1 MSIDL
6 QKFDGGKG
14 WMTKAFGLGV
24 VGLVLAAG
32 AGFLSKKEALFGYLV
47 SFTYWAGIALTSL
60 IMLMI
65 FHAFRAKWMVVLRR
79 PLEAMATTVPLF
91 LLLCIPILLGMS
103 DLYSWVHPDHASL
116 SHEANEMLA
125 HKAGYLNVP
134 FFVARTVGYLVFAS
148 LVAWRLFGLSTRQ
161 DTSGDPGLTQK
172 QRNWGVAGLP
182 FMALVITFAAFD
194 WLMSLNPLWFS
205 TIFGV
210 YYFAGSFWSTLAI
223 LIIAT
228 TLARGRGLFGEY
240 VNVEHLHNLG
250 KLLFAFTCFWGYIA
264 FSQMM
269 LIWIANLP
277 EEIGFFTVRM
287 KGDWA
292 YLGILLMVGHFLVPF
307 GLLLSRQ
314 LKRTPGRLSLVAG
327 WALVMNLVDIFWL
340 VMPTLD
346 EKAVPL
352 SAGMLLGLVGSF
364 VGVGGLAVAFAIWR
378 IRGHFTVPVKD
389 PFLPVSLRYRQ
400 PT

>member
-1 MSIDL
+1 VSIDV

-14 WMTKAFGLGV
+14 WMTKALGLGV
-24 VGLVLAAG
+24 AGLALAAVG
-32 AGFLSKKEALFGYLV
+32 GVMSKREALFGYLV
-47 SFTYWAGIALTSL
+47 SFTYWAGIALASL

-79 PLEAMATTVPLF
+79 PLEAMATTILLF
-91 LLLCIPILLGMS
+91 LPLCIPILLGMS
-103 DLYSWVHPDHASL
+103 DLYSWVHPDHNAL
-116 SHEANEMLA
+116 SHEAAEMLE

-134 FFVARTVGYLVFAS
+134 FFVGRTVGYLLLAS
-148 LVAWRLFGLSTRQ
+148 FLAWRLFGLSTRQ
-161 DTSGDPGLTQK
+161 DGSGDPGLTQK
-172 QRNWGVAGLP
+172 QRNVGVAGLP

-210 YYFAGSFWSTLAI
+210 YYFAGSFWSTVAI

-228 TLARGRGLFGEY
+228 SLARGRGLFGEH
-240 VNVEHLHNLG
+240 VTIEHLHNLG

-292 YLGILLMVGHFLVPF
+292 GWGIFLILGHFLVPF
-307 GLLLSRQ
+307 GLLLSRE

-327 WALVMNLVDIFWL
+327 WALLMNLVDIFWL

-352 SAGMLLGLVGSF
+352 TPSVLLGLVGSF